1 MENLKLKDELL
12 NYYFCI
18 KDLIKKN
25 RNSSYINNFDF
36 QNLSKNSS
44 LVSMLLHHIT
54 IESLTH

>member
-1 MENLKLKDELL
+1 MENLKLKYELL